1 MDSEKGMY
9 REHGG
14 IDIAVHAREVEKGRW
29 VPRTVLFE
37 PTIGDTRELEPTS
50 GPGYASEQEALDEGM
65 RMALEAVDRMH
76 VRPPVST

>member
-1 MDSEKGMY
+1 MDSEKGLY
-9 REHGG
+9 REHAG

-37 PTIGDTRELEPTS
+37 PTIGDTRELDP
-50 GPGYASEQEALDEGM
+50 GPAPGFASEQEALEM